1 MFYNGI
7 LQFKNNYN
15 TIIKLY
21 SHLLNEVGKKTK
33 KGNYIMAKRKLPK
46 DVDLTKNI
54 NPADGF
60 FSNPMSSQKDQEN
73 SVEKKA
79 DTAGMQNNVKKNK
92 NLGGRPHKKG
102 LKNEQFSLTMNP
114 ELYEKLRIVAQERT
128 DGNFSALID
137 LSIKAYCDANKIK
150 LDKIK
155 VDPAILE
162 AYRIKQDKKRE
173 KNR

>member
-1 MFYNGI
+1 
-7 LQFKNNYN
+7 
-15 TIIKLY
+15 
-21 SHLLNEVGKKTK
+21 
-33 KGNYIMAKRKLPK
+33 
-46 DVDLTKNI
+46 
-54 NPADGF
+54 
-60 FSNPMSSQKDQEN
+60 MSGQKDQEN
-73 SVEKKA
+73 ILEKKA
-79 DTAGMQNNVKKNK
+79 DTAGTQSNVNKNK

-128 DGNFSALID
+128 NGNFSALID
-137 LSIKAYCDANKIK
+137 ICVKAYCDANKIK

-162 AYRIKQDKKRE
+162 AYRIKQDKKRG

>member
-1 MFYNGI
+1 
-7 LQFKNNYN
+7 
-15 TIIKLY
+15 
-21 SHLLNEVGKKTK
+21 
-33 KGNYIMAKRKLPK
+33 MAKRKLPK
-46 DVDLTKNI
+46 DVDLTRNI

-60 FSNPMSSQKDQEN
+60 FSNPMSNQKDQQN
-73 SVEKKA
+73 ILDKKA
-79 DTAGMQNNVKKNK
+79 DTAGVQSNVKKNK

-137 LSIKAYCDANKIK
+137 ISIKAYCDANKIK

-162 AYRIKQDKKRE
+162 AYKIKQDKKRG
-173 KNR
+173 KNRE